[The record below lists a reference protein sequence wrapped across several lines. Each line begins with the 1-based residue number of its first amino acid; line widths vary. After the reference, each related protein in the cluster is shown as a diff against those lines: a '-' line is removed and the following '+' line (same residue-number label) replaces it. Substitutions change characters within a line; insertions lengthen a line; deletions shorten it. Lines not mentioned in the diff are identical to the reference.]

1 MARKKTKVQIVR
13 AAAAATGKKPKRGGK
28 SAKVKGSGFEREMVK
43 LLCEAGIYAEK
54 VPLSGA
60 VKGGSFE
67 GDINVSIRNQFGVS
81 VRKFECKIRARAWA
95 DLYKYLEGNFG
106 LFIRRDRSEPLVVLR
121 FSDFTALHG
130 ETW

>member
-1 MARKKTKVQIVR
+1 MKRKTKAKPK
-13 AAAAATGKKPKRGGK
+13 AAPAKKRGGK

-43 LLCEAGIYAEK
+43 LLCERGIYAEK

-67 GDINVSIRNQFGVS
+67 GDINVILPLRC
-81 VRKFECKIRARAWA
+81 RPLEPTKFECKIRARAWA

-121 FSDFTALHG
+121 LEDFCNLHG
-130 ETW
+130 EQW